1 MSSTSTTPRHKAPM
15 TPQTAAREAIARVV
29 PVSGTGRHVAF
40 VYVPEVP
47 APAHVVPMDPF
58 AHDLD
63 RATRT
68 GAFPAVAA

>member
-1 MSSTSTTPRHKAPM
+1 VSSTSTTPRHKAPM
-15 TPQTAAREAIARVV
+15 STSTAAREAIARVA
-29 PVSGTGRHVAF
+29 PMAGTGCHTVF
-40 VYVPEVP
+40 VYVPTVP
-47 APAHVVPMDPF
+47 ARRVPLDPF

>member
-15 TPQTAAREAIARVV
+15 TPQTAAREAIARIA
-29 PVSGTGRHVAF
+29 PMAGTGRHVEF

-47 APAHVVPMDPF
+47 AHVVPLDPF

-63 RATRT
+63 RGTRT

>member
-1 MSSTSTTPRHKAPM
+1 M
-15 TPQTAAREAIARVV
+15 TPQTAARESIARIAGATG
-29 PVSGTGRHVAF
+29 SGTGRHLKF
-40 VYVPEVP
+40 VYVPRVP
-47 APAHVVPMDPF
+47 ARRVPLDPF